1 MRMTRLAEI
10 TRVFARLH
18 ATLKRDIAVLGGR
31 IRASGARAV
40 AAALIAALILTGT
53 AGALTLARRNR
64 AGVLSDA
71 QRQASNQASVTQAA
85 TPQPSGAQTVA
96 PQEGGRST
104 APATAPAAGS
114 SERSRSV
121 AVSRGAPRPSAAP
134 VEAPPPGYT
143 WDDVMLLAHLIFAE
157 ANLEPYNGQV
167 AVGAVVLNRTR
178 SGEFPDTIAG
188 VIYQPG
194 QFESVGN
201 RYFNSEPGQTAIN
214 AALDALR
221 GWDPSGGALYFFDPS
236 KVTNGFLWNRPLT
249 VTIGGHRFTK

>member
-10 TRVFARLH
+10 KRAHARLH
-18 ATLKRDIAVLGGR
+18 ATLRRGIAVLGER
-31 IRASGARAV
+31 VRASGARAV
-40 AAALIAALILTGT
+40 ALALIAALILTGAT
-53 AGALTLARRNR
+53 GALTLARRDR
-64 AGVLSDA
+64 AAALA
-71 QRQASNQASVTQAA
+71 NARQQASAPTAVAQSA
-85 TPQPSGAQTVA
+85 TAQPSGGQTVA
-96 PQEGGRST
+96 PQERNQSAQSSAPT
-104 APATAPAAGS
+104 AAS
-114 SERSRSV
+114 SERSRT
-121 AVSRGAPRPSAAP
+121 ATVSRGAARPAATP
-134 VEAPPPGYT
+134 VQAPPPGYT

-157 ANLEPYNGQV
+157 ANLEPYSGQV
-167 AVGAVVLNRTR
+167 AVGAVVLNRTK

-201 RYFNSEPGQTAIN
+201 QYFNSEPGQTAIN